1 MRIKLI
7 PLTKQPMQKNKAR
20 GFTLIEVMIV
30 VAVIGILGAIAIPS
44 YTEHIRRSHR
54 ANAKGAL
61 LQAAQWM
68 ERAATS
74 TGTYPRSDDPVPSR
88 RPPAFRVEGERYD
101 DIGIESTTGTTYTL
115 TATRRTGTS
124 QANDRCGNFTLN
136 QANEKRAVNS
146 PVLTDAEQAD
156 CWNR

>member
-1 MRIKLI
+1 MYKV
-7 PLTKQPMQKNKAR
+7 KVR

-124 QANDRCGNFTLN
+124 QANDRCGDFTLTH
-136 QANEKRAVNS
+136 ANVRDIVNFDGMT
-146 PVLTDAEQAD
+146 VAD
-156 CWNR
+156 CWGR